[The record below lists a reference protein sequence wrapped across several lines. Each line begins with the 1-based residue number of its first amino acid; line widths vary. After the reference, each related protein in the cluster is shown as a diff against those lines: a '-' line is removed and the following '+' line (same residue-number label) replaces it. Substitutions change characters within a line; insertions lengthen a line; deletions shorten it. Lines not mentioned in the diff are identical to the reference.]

1 MSVTNLFCGTVS
13 PFGRGRIGHSIVT
26 KFEQSNLGLRKG
38 CKTANP
44 PTFSQAVALANEWA

>member
-1 MSVTNLFCGTVS
+1 MSVTNLFCGTVG
-13 PFGRGRIGHSIVT
+13 PFGRGPIGHSIAT